1 MYGLGTV
8 GYTYGTDNTGSF
20 QDFTNSAGLSL
31 IGSLMLK
38 STKFAL
44 WGHRWHLTI
53 AIMSARLVGF
63 DNNNDRVNLFT
74 VL

>member
-1 MYGLGTV
+1 
-8 GYTYGTDNTGSF
+8 
-20 QDFTNSAGLSL
+20 
-31 IGSLMLK
+31 MLL

-53 AIMSARLVGF
+53 AIMSAQLVGF
-63 DNNNDRVNLFT
+63 NSNNDRGNLFT